1 MSELFAPTINLL
13 ILVGILVYYT
23 RHPIKKSVED
33 RHTGL
38 RDELARV
45 RDLLRQAQEQYN
57 EFSSKLKAIEA
68 ETTALRQQA
77 IQDAEAAKQRLVNDA
92 QRMSQGI
99 ASDARRGAESLYA
112 ELKTQLAS
120 EIGGRV
126 LERAEAILRE
136 RLTGDDRARIRKE
149 FSTQVETVQ

>member
-23 RHPIKKSVED
+23 RHPIRKSVQD
-33 RHTGL
+33 RHDGL
-38 RDELARV
+38 REELTRV
-45 RDLLRQAQEQYN
+45 RELLRQAQDQYN

-68 ETTALRQQA
+68 ETNALRLQA
-77 IQDAEAAKQRLVNDA
+77 VQDAEAAKHRIVTDA
-92 QRMSQGI
+92 QKMSQGI
-99 ASDARRGAESLYA
+99 ASDSRKAAESLYV
-112 ELKTQLAS
+112 ELKAQLAN

-126 LERAEAILRE
+126 LARTEAILRE